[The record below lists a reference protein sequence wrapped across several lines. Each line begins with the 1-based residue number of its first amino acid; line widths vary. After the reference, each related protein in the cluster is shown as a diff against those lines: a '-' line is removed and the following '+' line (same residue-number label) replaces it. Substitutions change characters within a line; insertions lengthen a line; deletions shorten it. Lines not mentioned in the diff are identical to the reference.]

1 MPSVYVSVGV
11 PPTDT
16 KVQPFG
22 HVHLDSSLFV
32 FNFSLN
38 MARQPE
44 GYTFVTGC
52 GEAQRSHA
60 RLFYNEERAPEV
72 VLLL

>member
-11 PPTDT
+11 PPTVT

-22 HVHLDSSLFV
+22 TCIWILHFSFLIFHLTWRGS
-32 FNFSLN
+32 
-38 MARQPE
+38 PE

-60 RLFYNEERAPEV
+60 RLFYNKERAPEV